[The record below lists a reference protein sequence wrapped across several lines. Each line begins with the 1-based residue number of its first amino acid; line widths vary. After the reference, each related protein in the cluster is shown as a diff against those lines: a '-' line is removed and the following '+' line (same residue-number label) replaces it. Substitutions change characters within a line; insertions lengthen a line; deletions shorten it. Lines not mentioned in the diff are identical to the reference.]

1 MKKSY
6 FLVEIESEYEV
17 DAETL
22 QSNIYYRF
30 PTSVES
36 VKVEAVKQPLK
47 TDFSEMVLP
56 CEIHTFCFPEPN
68 DPKHFTCG
76 CEVPKY

>member
-6 FLVEIESEYEV
+6 FLVEIESEHGI

-36 VKVEAVKQPLK
+36 VKVEAVEQQRVP
-47 TDFSEMVLP
+47 DFACTCTENDLVDLVM
-56 CEIHTFCFPEPN
+56 FCS
-68 DPKHFTCG
+68 HCG
-76 CEVPKY
+76 GKVPQSR